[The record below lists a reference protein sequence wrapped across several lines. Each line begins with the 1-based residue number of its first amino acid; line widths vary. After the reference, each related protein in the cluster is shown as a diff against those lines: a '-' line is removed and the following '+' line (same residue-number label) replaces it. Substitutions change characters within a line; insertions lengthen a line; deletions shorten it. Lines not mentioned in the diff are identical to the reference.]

1 MDILKAAT
9 DWAKSEILSTPFFIL
24 FGLVFIAASIGFLKL
39 GKTDLASAYIIPT
52 LVAGLLLVIIGSGLL
67 YTNIQRVSQFEKD
80 YNTDTQSFIESEITR
95 CEATLKEYKTVV
107 FKVIPILIILAA
119 LIIIFLSKP
128 TWRAIS
134 ITTIAMLTVI
144 LLIDGTAYSR
154 INSYHKELKLVN
166 MNTEI
171 KK

>member
-9 DWAKSEILSTPFFIL
+9 DWAKAELFSTPFFIL
-24 FGLVFIAASIGFLKL
+24 FGLAFIAASFGFWKL
-39 GKTDLASAYIIPT
+39 GKTDMASAYIIPT

-80 YNTDTQSFIESEITR
+80 FQADASTFVESEITR
-95 CEATLKEYKTVV
+95 CEATLKEYRTIV
-107 FKVIPILIILAA
+107 FKVIPTLIIVAA
-119 LIIIFLSKP
+119 LLIIFLNTP

-134 ITTIAMLTVI
+134 ITTITMLTVI
-144 LLIDGTAYSR
+144 LLIDGTASAR
-154 INSYHKELKLVN
+154 VDSYHKELKRVEI
-166 MNTEI
+166 NTGL